1 MNIQDK
7 INQAELSG
15 GIVITASAGTGKTYC
30 LVEKVKYLILQG
42 INPVNILCF
51 TFTQD
56 AAQEFRNRIP
66 NNETMTIGTIH
77 AISLKIIKENSPK
90 RYFVLDNGMQHKF
103 VFDIFKEL
111 KIDFDKYNKYLSR
124 IDLAKNIFL
133 DYYNLI
139 EDNDQLITSF
149 FDDNNKLISF
159 AREFEIK
166 KEKQHKITFSDMQLK
181 AYNILKNNPS
191 ILDNRQER
199 WKYIFLDEAQDAS
212 NVDVALVSILA
223 QKYHNLFVVGDVKQQ
238 IFQFRTGGNNSGL
251 NGVSLMKNFKDI
263 YPDASIFTLGTTY
276 RNAKSICD
284 IGNKIASKIDNSNI
298 DTANQSLGKVTIIQP
313 FESQLEEAIEI
324 CNLAI
329 KAFNQDK
336 TVRIIYRTNA
346 QSLTFQKIML
356 QENIPYSIN
365 QTTSIFYTKE
375 AKTAIACCE
384 FAFEYDKLTL
394 GMKIACLKNL
404 KPLIANKFELYA
416 LTKKMQELTADCFA
430 NPYPFHNDSKTE
442 RIIDELIELKE
453 TFSHC
458 QSISDVFNFVGKIC
472 KDDDSF
478 SDNAEDNLIGI
489 AEFASECK
497 SLGEL
502 NQLIDQ
508 ISKPRL
514 LAPGEKAISLSTI
527 HGAKGLENLV
537 VFITGIVNDCFP
549 HKNGETLEEL
559 NLFYVAITRAK
570 SELYLSSF
578 LSFGRKE
585 YSGTTYID
593 MIR

>member
-1 MNIQDK
+1 MREHRY
-7 INQAELSG
+7 INGAEL
-15 GIVITASAGTGKTYC
+15 IT
-30 LVEKVKYLILQG
+30 
-42 INPVNILCF
+42 
-51 TFTQD
+51 
-56 AAQEFRNRIP
+56 
-66 NNETMTIGTIH
+66 
-77 AISLKIIKENSPK
+77 
-90 RYFVLDNGMQHKF
+90 
-103 VFDIFKEL
+103 
-111 KIDFDKYNKYLSR
+111 
-124 IDLAKNIFL
+124 
-133 DYYNLI
+133 
-139 EDNDQLITSF
+139 
-149 FDDNNKLISF
+149 
-159 AREFEIK
+159 
-166 KEKQHKITFSDMQLK
+166 
-181 AYNILKNNPS
+181 
-191 ILDNRQER
+191 
-199 WKYIFLDEAQDAS
+199 
-212 NVDVALVSILA
+212 
-223 QKYHNLFVVGDVKQQ
+223 
-238 IFQFRTGGNNSGL
+238 
-251 NGVSLMKNFKDI
+251 NFKQY
-263 YPDASIFTLGTTY
+263 YPNASTFNLPTTY
-276 RNAKSICD
+276 RCAREITRISNL
-284 IGNKIASKIDNSNI
+284 IAARIDGSHI
-298 DTANQSLGKVTIIQP
+298 DTANQNEGKIQIFAP
-313 FESQLEEAIEI
+313 FESQREEAYNISAM
-324 CNLAI
+324 AI
-329 KAFNQDK
+329 DKFRQNK
-336 TVRIIYRTNA
+336 TVRILYRTNA
-346 QSLTFQKIML
+346 QSLTFQQIML

-384 FAFEYDKLTL
+384 LAFEYDKLTL
-394 GMKIACLKNL
+394 EMKIACLKNL
-404 KPLIANKFELYA
+404 RPLIANKFELYA

-453 TFSHC
+453 TFSRC
-458 QSISDVFNFVGKIC
+458 QSISDVFNFVGKIY

-527 HGAKGLENLV
+527 HGAKGLENSV

-549 HKNGETLEEL
+549 HKNGENAEEL